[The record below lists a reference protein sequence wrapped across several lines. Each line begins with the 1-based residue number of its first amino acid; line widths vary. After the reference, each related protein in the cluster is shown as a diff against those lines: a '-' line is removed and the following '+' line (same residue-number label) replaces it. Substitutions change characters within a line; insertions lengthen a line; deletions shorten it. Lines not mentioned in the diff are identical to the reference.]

1 MIPVEI
7 CLHQKSR
14 TLELSYSDG
23 SKYGLS
29 CEYLRVYSPSA
40 EVRGHSPDQAELQ
53 VEKKNVHIASIEPQ
67 GNYAIKLVFDDG
79 HDSGIYSWDYLYALA
94 LNQDSNWQDYLIRL
108 EAAGGRRE
116 SDIIASTSVRQW
128 QP

>member
-1 MIPVEI
+1 
-7 CLHQKSR
+7 
-14 TLELSYSDG
+14 
-23 SKYGLS
+23 
-29 CEYLRVYSPSA
+29 
-40 EVRGHSPDQAELQ
+40 
-53 VEKKNVHIASIEPQ
+53 VEKKNVSIAGIEPQ
-67 GNYAIKLVFDDG
+67 GNYAIKLEFDDG

-94 LNQDSNWQDYLIRL
+94 LNQESNWQDYLIRL